1 MIPQQLENDGLTLD
15 FEEEM
20 EPSKTFK
27 LDLDLNR
34 CVGFVDDLEAVR
46 QAIFLMTSI
55 ERYEHIIYSWD
66 VGIELQDLY
75 GMPTAYVASEI
86 PRRLQEC
93 LLQDDRITAVDSFEV
108 TAVKKKVHVKY
119 VAHTIYGDIEI
130 ESEVDY

>member
-1 MIPQQLENDGLTLD
+1 MIPQQIENDGLLLD
-15 FEEEM
+15 FEEET

-27 LDLDLNR
+27 LDIDKSR
-34 CVGFVDDLEAVR
+34 CVGFIDELEAVK

-66 VGIELQDLY
+66 VGIELKDLY
-75 GMPTAYVASEI
+75 GQPAPYVASEL

-108 TAVKKKVHVKY
+108 TIVQKKVHVKY
-119 VAHTIYGDIEI
+119 TAHTIYGDIET